1 MSYTDA
7 AAVSAAYELPPFV
20 ERHIGPNGKDLSDL
34 LRVVGFES
42 LDQLIDAAVTD
53 KIRLR
58 RPLNLPP
65 GAPEAEVLDRLR
77 ELAQLNQ
84 VTKSY
89 IGLGYYGTVTPAVI
103 RRNILESPGLSQNP
117 E

>member
-1 MSYTDA
+1 MSYIDA
-7 AAVSAAYELPPFV
+7 AAATAAGELPPFA
-20 ERHIGPNGKDLSDL
+20 ERHIGPSGKDLSDL

-42 LDQLIDAAVTD
+42 LDQLVDAAVPD

-58 RPLNLPP
+58 RPLNLPS
-65 GAPEAEVLDRLR
+65 GASEAEVLDRLQ

-84 VTKSY
+84 VAKSY

-103 RRNILESPGLSQNP
+103 RRNILENPGWYTAY
-117 E
+117 